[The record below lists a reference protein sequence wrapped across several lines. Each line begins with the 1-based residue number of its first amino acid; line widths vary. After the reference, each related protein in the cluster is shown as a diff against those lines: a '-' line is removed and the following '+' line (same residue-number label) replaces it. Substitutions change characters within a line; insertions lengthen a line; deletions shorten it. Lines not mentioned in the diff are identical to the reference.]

1 MTHAFMD
8 PENPPATAPEQA
20 TTDHAC
26 PAGECYCP
34 DGSEPR
40 WCGHGP
46 GGTCSEGH
54 CYACGACY
62 CGED

>member
-1 MTHAFMD
+1 MLD
-8 PENPPATAPEQA
+8 PDTSHTTPAPTVPAAGCP
-20 TTDHAC
+20 HGC

-46 GGTCSEGH
+46 GGTCNMGH
-54 CYACGACY
+54 CYDCDACH